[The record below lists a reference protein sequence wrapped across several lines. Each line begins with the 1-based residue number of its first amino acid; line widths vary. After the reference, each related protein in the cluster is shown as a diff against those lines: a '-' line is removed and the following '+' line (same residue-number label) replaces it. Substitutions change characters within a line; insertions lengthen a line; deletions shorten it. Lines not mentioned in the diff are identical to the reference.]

1 MDCMQS
7 QGILGSKRR
16 MVTLDDKK
24 QILQMYGSQASLV
37 LLMEMLA
44 PSGGGKRKKD
54 NSKLLDNSR

>member
-44 PSGGGKRKKD
+44 PSGGGKRKK
-54 NSKLLDNSR
+54 